1 MFVKKFEADT
11 LEEALK
17 AVKLELGPDAIILK
31 TITNNGL
38 KGAFK
43 KKRIEITA
51 AISERSY
58 EKKAKVDKVLN
69 NDQKEALY
77 QKSASSIKETITKYN
92 GQQSAPAQTSAPG
105 YGTMGLNKVV
115 NTLAKGSASLGDV
128 RTKASSMIKNSLD
141 DFLTDGEDSGFDSD
155 SGDDQPIRPVRQ
167 SAPRPA
173 QQQSRG
179 KYSEPP
185 QEQAVPRMARPAP
198 QPVREQRYE
207 EEEVAPAR
215 REAPAPQ
222 QAQAANSVSREA
234 YNELRQEMRTQQH
247 KIELLEQKLME
258 LSQNYQFNQK
268 HLNEAKGVFQLR
280 TTLKTLDVDESHI
293 LDLIKK
299 ANYELSKEDL
309 ENPDVI
315 FEFAL
320 KEMAGSINTAIPLFA
335 KVENGDP
342 VITVLVSEAASGQ
355 STMGMKIA
363 VLKKDVVLVQYSQD
377 AQNNAST
384 DFAAQV
390 FGIKVQKVQNFS
402 EVIGICRKATEAGK
416 SVLVDVRLNS
426 KYTDE
431 TKKFVETLKRGF
443 QHVEVLSTLSA
454 IHSELYNRKII
465 ARYKDVVDGVIIS
478 HVDLCMN
485 FGALFNVHKAH
496 NKLPLKF
503 FGTGP
508 VVPDDIEGATA
519 ERLMAGLFQ
528 F

>member
-17 AVKLELGPDAIILK
+17 QVKIELGPDAIILK

-51 AISERSY
+51 AISERSF

-69 NDQKEALY
+69 NEQKEAFY
-77 QKSASSIKETITKYN
+77 QKPASTIKETITKYN
-92 GQQSAPAQTSAPG
+92 GPETAGGG
-105 YGTMGLNKVV
+105 YGNMGLNKVV
-115 NTLAKGSASLGDV
+115 NTLSKGSSGLADLTSK
-128 RTKASSMIKNSLD
+128 TSSMIKNSLD
-141 DFLTDGEDSGFDSD
+141 DFLTDGEESGFDID
-155 SGDDQPIRPVRQ
+155 SADDTPAPIRRASP
-167 SAPRPA
+167 APKPA
-173 QQQSRG
+173 TSSSRG
-179 KYSEPP
+179 KYAEPP
-185 QEQAVPRMARPAP
+185 QSKVEDTVEITRNPL
-198 QPVREQRYE
+198 
-207 EEEVAPAR
+207 
-215 REAPAPQ
+215 REAPHAAAPQ
-222 QAQAANSVSREA
+222 TNSVSREA
-234 YNELRQEMRTQQH
+234 YNELKQELRTTQH
-247 KIELLEQKLME
+247 KMELLEQKLME
-258 LSQNYQFNQK
+258 LSSNYQFNQK
-268 HLNEAKGVFQLR
+268 HLNEAKGIYQLR

-299 ANYELSKEDL
+299 ANYELSKDEL

-320 KEMAGSINTAIPLFA
+320 QEMASSINTSIPLFA
-335 KVENGDP
+335 KIENGDP

-355 STMGMKIA
+355 STMGTKIA

-390 FGIKVQKVQNFS
+390 FGIKVEKVQNFS
-402 EVIGICRKATEAGK
+402 EVVGLCRKATEAGK

-443 QHVEVLSTLSA
+443 QHVEVLCTLSA

-465 ARYKDVVDGVIIS
+465 ARYKEITDGVIIS

>member
-17 AVKLELGPDAIILK
+17 AVKFELGPDAIILK
-31 TITNNGL
+31 TITNSGL

-77 QKSASSIKETITKYN
+77 QRPASSIKETITKYN
-92 GQQSAPAQTSAPG
+92 GPQNAQAPG
-105 YGTMGLNKVV
+105 YGSIGLNKVV
-115 NTLAKGSASLGDV
+115 NTLAKGTASLADV
-128 RTKASSMIKNSLD
+128 TNKTSSMIKNSLD

-155 SGDDQPIRPVRQ
+155 SNDDEPLVYARPTKPQ
-167 SAPRPA
+167 NH
-173 QQQSRG
+173 G

-185 QEQAVPRMARPAP
+185 QAAPVQRARPAQNRTETEDHVDLSSRRESAP
-198 QPVREQRYE
+198 QA
-207 EEEVAPAR
+207 APA
-215 REAPAPQ
+215 AP
-222 QAQAANSVSREA
+222 NTVSRDA

-247 KIELLEQKLME
+247 KIELLEQKILE
-258 LSQNYQFNQK
+258 FSQNYQFNQK

-299 ANYELSKEDL
+299 AQYELSKEDL
-309 ENPDVI
+309 DNPDII

-320 KEMAGSINTAIPLFA
+320 KEMAGSINTGIPLFA
-335 KVENGDP
+335 KVDNGDP

-363 VLKKDVVLVQYSQD
+363 VLKKDVVVVQYSQD

-390 FGIKVQKVQNFS
+390 FGIKVEKVQNFS
-402 EVIGICRKATEAGK
+402 EVVGLCRKATEAGK

-443 QHVEVLSTLSA
+443 QHVEVLGTLSA

>member
-17 AVKLELGPDAIILK
+17 QVKVELGPDAIILK

-51 AISERSY
+51 AISEKSF

-69 NDQKEALY
+69 NEQKEAFY
-77 QKSASSIKETITKYN
+77 QKPATAIKETITKYN
-92 GQQSAPAQTSAPG
+92 TNNPSEAGGG
-105 YGTMGLNKVV
+105 YGNIGLNKVV
-115 NTLAKGSASLGDV
+115 NTLAKGSAGLSDITTKTSSL
-128 RTKASSMIKNSLD
+128 IKNSLD
-141 DFLTDGEDSGFDSD
+141 DFLSDGEESAFDVDSAEEL
-155 SGDDQPIRPVRQ
+155 PPRPVRQ
-167 SAPRPA
+167 SN
-173 QQQSRG
+173 RG
-179 KYSEPP
+179 KYAEPP
-185 QEQAVPRMARPAP
+185 QSEAPAPRQARRPAP
-198 QPVREQRYE
+198 IVDEDTVEISRP
-207 EEEVAPAR
+207 APAR
-215 REAPAPQ
+215 EQAPKEAPAPQ
-222 QAQAANSVSREA
+222 AAPASMVSREA
-234 YNELRQEMRTQQH
+234 YNELKQELRTTQNKLQ
-247 KIELLEQKLME
+247 LLEQKIME

-268 HLNEAKGVFQLR
+268 HLNEAKGIFQLR
-280 TTLKTLDVDESHI
+280 TTLRTLDVDEAHI
-293 LDLIKK
+293 LELIKK
-299 ANYELSKEDL
+299 ANYELSKDDL

-320 KEMAGSINTAIPLFA
+320 QEMANTINTAIPLFA
-335 KVENGDP
+335 KIENGDP

-355 STMGMKIA
+355 STMGTKIA
-363 VLKKDVVLVQYSQD
+363 VLKKDVVMVQYSQD
-377 AQNNAST
+377 AQNNQST

-390 FGIKVQKVQNFS
+390 FGIKVEKVQNFS
-402 EVIGICRKATEAGK
+402 EVVGLCRKAVEAGK

-443 QHVEVLSTLSA
+443 QHVEVLCTLSA

-465 ARYKDVVDGVIIS
+465 ARYKDITDGVIIS

>member
-17 AVKLELGPDAIILK
+17 AVKVELGPDAIILK

-51 AISERSY
+51 AISERSF

-69 NDQKEALY
+69 HDQKEAFY
-77 QKSASSIKETITKYN
+77 KNSSASIKETISKYN
-92 GQQSAPAQTSAPG
+92 GPETGG
-105 YGTMGLNKVV
+105 YGSMGLNKVV
-115 NTLAKGSASLGDV
+115 NTLAKGSAGLADMTSRTSSL
-128 RTKASSMIKNSLD
+128 IKNSLD
-141 DFLTDGEDSGFDSD
+141 DFLTDGEDSGFDVDSD
-155 SGDDQPIRPVRQ
+155 STDDLTNRIPQNRGRYAEPPP
-167 SAPRPA
+167 SRPA
-173 QQQSRG
+173 HRNLAEESV
-179 KYSEPP
+179 E
-185 QEQAVPRMARPAP
+185 VPRTSARSPES
-198 QPVREQRYE
+198 PVTSQTGM
-207 EEEVAPAR
+207 VA
-215 REAPAPQ
+215 
-222 QAQAANSVSREA
+222 REA
-234 YNELRQEMRTQQH
+234 YNELKMELKTTQH
-247 KIELLEQKLME
+247 RMELLEQKILE

-268 HLNEAKGVFQLR
+268 HLNEAKGLFQLR
-280 TTLKTLDVDESHI
+280 TTLKTLDVDEAHI
-293 LDLIKK
+293 LELIKK
-299 ANYELSKEDL
+299 ANYQLSKDDL

-320 KEMAGSINTAIPLFA
+320 QEMASSINTGIPLFA

-342 VITVLVSEAASGQ
+342 VITILVSEAASGQ
-355 STMGMKIA
+355 STMGTKIA

-390 FGIKVQKVQNFS
+390 FGIRVEKVQNFS
-402 EVIGICRKATEAGK
+402 EVVGLCRKAVEAGK

-426 KYTDE
+426 RFSDE
-431 TKKFVETLKRGF
+431 TKKFVETMKRGF
-443 QHVEVLSTLSA
+443 QHVEVLCTLSA

-465 ARYKDVVDGVIIS
+465 ARYKEIVDGVIIS

-508 VVPDDIEGATA
+508 VVPDDIEGATS
-519 ERLMAGLFQ
+519 ERLMSGLFQ

>member
-69 NDQKEALY
+69 DDQKQAFY
-77 QKSASSIKETITKYN
+77 QKPAASVKESIQKYN
-92 GQQSAPAQTSAPG
+92 GPESGNANSGG
-105 YGTMGLNKVV
+105 YGSLGLNKMV
-115 NTLAKGSASLGDV
+115 NTLTKGTASLADV
-128 RTKASSMIKNSLD
+128 TSKTSNLLKNSLD
-141 DFLTDGEDSGFDSD
+141 DFLSDDDDSSHFESD
-155 SGDDQPIRPVRQ
+155 SEDYEPIIRAQRPQQSQPQP
-167 SAPRPA
+167 
-173 QQQSRG
+173 QQSRG

-185 QEQAVPRMARPAP
+185 QVQPQAPRPQARPVP
-198 QPVREQRYE
+198 E
-207 EEEVAPAR
+207 EP
-215 REAPAPQ
+215 REAPV
-222 QAQAANSVSREA
+222 NTVSRDA
-234 YNELRQEMRTQQH
+234 YNELKQEFRTQQH
-247 KIELLEQKLME
+247 KIELLEQKILE

-268 HLNEAKGVFQLR
+268 HLNEAQGVFQLR
-280 TTLKTLDVDESHI
+280 TTLKTLDVDEGHI

-335 KVENGDP
+335 KIDNGQP
-342 VITVLVSEAASGQ
+342 VVTVLLSEAASGQ
-355 STMGMKIA
+355 STMGTKIA
-363 VLKKDVVLVQYSQD
+363 VLKKDVVLIQYSQD

-390 FGIKVQKVQNFS
+390 FGIKVEKVQSLS
-402 EVIGICRKATEAGK
+402 EVVGLIRKADEAGK

-426 KYTDE
+426 RYSDE
-431 TKKFVETLKRGF
+431 TKKFIETLRRGF
-443 QHVEVLSTLSA
+443 HHVEVLCTLSA

-465 ARYKDVVDGVIIS
+465 ARYKDIVDGVIMS

>member
-17 AVKLELGPDAIILK
+17 AVKVELGPDAIILK

-51 AISERSY
+51 AISERSF

-69 NDQKEALY
+69 NDQKEAFY
-77 QKSASSIKETITKYN
+77 KNSASSIKESINKYN
-92 GQQSAPAQTSAPG
+92 GPETAGNAGG
-105 YGTMGLNKVV
+105 YGSIGLNKVV
-115 NTLAKGSASLGDV
+115 NTLAKGSAGFADMKSK
-128 RTKASSMIKNSLD
+128 TSSMIKNSLD
-141 DFLTDGEDSGFDSD
+141 DFLTDGDESGFDIDSSD
-155 SGDDQPIRPVRQ
+155 DTPAPTRRAE
-167 SAPRPA
+167 APRS
-173 QQQSRG
+173 QNHG

-185 QEQAVPRMARPAP
+185 LARKAAQTEDTVDIGRNPLREPQAIPA
-198 QPVREQRYE
+198 
-207 EEEVAPAR
+207 
-215 REAPAPQ
+215 
-222 QAQAANSVSREA
+222 QAQAGMVNREA
-234 YNELRQEMRTQQH
+234 YNELKQELRTTQH
-247 KIELLEQKLME
+247 KMELLEQKLME

-268 HLNEAKGVFQLR
+268 HLNEAKGIFQLR
-280 TTLKTLDVDESHI
+280 TTLKTLDVDEAHI

-320 KEMAGSINTAIPLFA
+320 QEMASSINTGIPLFA
-335 KVENGDP
+335 KIENGDP
-342 VITVLVSEAASGQ
+342 VVTVLLSEAASGQ
-355 STMGMKIA
+355 STMGTKIA
-363 VLKKDVVLVQYSQD
+363 VLKKDVVLIQYSQD

-390 FGIKVQKVQNFS
+390 FGIKVEKVQNFS
-402 EVIGICRKATEAGK
+402 EAIGLCRKATEAGK

-426 KYTDE
+426 KHSDE
-431 TKKFVETLKRGF
+431 TKKFIETLKRGF
-443 QHVEVLSTLSA
+443 QHVEVLCTLSA

-465 ARYKDVVDGVIIS
+465 ARYKEIVDGVIIS

-519 ERLMAGLFQ
+519 ERLMSGLFQ

>member
-17 AVKLELGPDAIILK
+17 AVKFELGPDAIILK

-69 NDQKEALY
+69 NDQKEAFY
-77 QKSASSIKETITKYN
+77 QKPASAIKETITKYN
-92 GQQSAPAQTSAPG
+92 GPEAAGQSGQGG
-105 YGTMGLNKVV
+105 YGSIGLNKVV
-115 NTLAKGSASLGDV
+115 NTLAKGSASLADV
-128 RTKASSMIKNSLD
+128 TNKTSSLIKNSLD
-141 DFLTDGEDSGFDSD
+141 DFLTDGDSTSGFDSD
-155 SGDDQPIRPVRQ
+155 SQDDDGPVTY
-167 SAPRPA
+167 SNPKN
-173 QQQSRG
+173 RG

-185 QEQAVPRMARPAP
+185 KA
-198 QPVREQRYE
+198 
-207 EEEVAPAR
+207 
-215 REAPAPQ
+215 APAPRAVRPSNPRMETTDQ
-222 QAQAANSVSREA
+222 VDISSRRESPPTQGQAPSSSVSREA
-234 YNELRQEMRTQQH
+234 YNELRMEMRTQQH
-247 KIELLEQKLME
+247 KIELLEQKILE

-268 HLNEAKGVFQLR
+268 HLNEAKGIFQLR

-320 KEMAGSINTAIPLFA
+320 KEMAGSINTDIPLFA
-335 KVENGDP
+335 KIDNGES

-363 VLKKDVVLVQYSQD
+363 VLKKDVVVIQYSQD

-390 FGIKVQKVQNFS
+390 FGIKVEKVQNFS
-402 EVIGICRKATEAGK
+402 EVVGLCRKATEAGK

-426 KYTDE
+426 KYSDE
-431 TKKFVETLKRGF
+431 TKKFIETLKRGF
-443 QHVEVLSTLSA
+443 HHVEVLGTLSA

-503 FGTGP
+503 YGTGP

>member
-17 AVKLELGPDAIILK
+17 AVKFELGPDAIILK
-31 TITNNGL
+31 TITNNGF

-69 NDQKEALY
+69 DDQKEAFY
-77 QKSASSIKETITKYN
+77 QKPAASIKDSIQRYN
-92 GQQSAPAQTSAPG
+92 GPEANSSG
-105 YGTMGLNKVV
+105 GSSYGSLGLNKVV
-115 NTLAKGSASLGDV
+115 NTLSKGTASLADV
-128 RTKASSMIKNSLD
+128 TSKTSNLLKNSLD
-141 DFLTDGEDSGFDSD
+141 DFLADDDGPSFESD
-155 SGDDQPIRPVRQ
+155 SEDFEMPAE
-167 SAPRPA
+167 APTPRA
-173 QQQSRG
+173 QAQSRG
-179 KYSEPP
+179 KYAEPP
-185 QEQAVPRMARPAP
+185 QQSPQRSAVKSV
-198 QPVREQRYE
+198 QE
-207 EEEVAPAR
+207 EP
-215 REAPAPQ
+215 REAVT
-222 QAQAANSVSREA
+222 NSVSREA
-234 YNELRQEMRTQQH
+234 YNELKQELRTQQH
-247 KIELLEQKLME
+247 KMELLEQKLLE

-268 HLNEAKGVFQLR
+268 HLNEAQGIFQLR
-280 TTLKTLDVDESHI
+280 TTLKTLDVDEAHI

-299 ANYELSKEDL
+299 ANYELSKDDL

-335 KVENGDP
+335 KIDTGEP
-342 VITVLVSEAASGQ
+342 VVTVLLSEAASGQ
-355 STMGMKIA
+355 STMGTKIA
-363 VLKKDVVLVQYSQD
+363 VLKKDVVLIQYSQD

-390 FGIKVQKVQNFS
+390 FGIKIEKVQSFS
-402 EVIGICRKATEAGK
+402 EVIGLVRKASEAGK

-426 KYTDE
+426 RFSDE
-431 TKKFVETLKRGF
+431 TKKFIETLKRGF
-443 QHVEVLSTLSA
+443 HYVEVLCTLSA

-465 ARYKDVVDGVIIS
+465 ARYKDIVDGVIIS

>member
-17 AVKLELGPDAIILK
+17 AVKVELGPDAIILK

-51 AISERSY
+51 AISERSF

-69 NDQKEALY
+69 NEQKEAFY
-77 QKSASSIKETITKYN
+77 KSSASSIKASISKFN
-92 GQQSAPAQTSAPG
+92 GPDTGGGSG
-105 YGTMGLNKVV
+105 YGSIGLNKVV
-115 NTLAKGSASLGDV
+115 NTLAKGSAGLADM
-128 RTKASSMIKNSLD
+128 TNKTSSMIKNSLD
-141 DFLTDGEDSGFDSD
+141 DFLTDGDESAFDIDSADDS
-155 SGDDQPIRPVRQ
+155 PAPVRKTQ
-167 SAPRPA
+167 NH
-173 QQQSRG
+173 G

-185 QEQAVPRMARPAP
+185 SASKLAQNKLNEDTVDIGRNPLRGTQAQNPAP
-198 QPVREQRYE
+198 T
-207 EEEVAPAR
+207 
-215 REAPAPQ
+215 
-222 QAQAANSVSREA
+222 QAGTVNREA
-234 YNELRQEMRTQQH
+234 YNELKQELRTTQH
-247 KIELLEQKLME
+247 KMELLEQKILE

-268 HLNEAKGVFQLR
+268 HLNEAKGIFQLR

-293 LDLIKK
+293 LELIKK
-299 ANYELSKEDL
+299 ANYQLSKEDL

-320 KEMAGSINTAIPLFA
+320 QEMASSINTGIPLFA
-335 KVENGDP
+335 KIENGDP
-342 VITVLVSEAASGQ
+342 VVTVLVSEAASGQ
-355 STMGMKIA
+355 STMGTKIA
-363 VLKKDVVLVQYSQD
+363 VLKKDVVLIQYSQD

-390 FGIKVQKVQNFS
+390 FGIKVEKVQNFS
-402 EVIGICRKATEAGK
+402 EAIGLCRKATEAGK

-426 KYTDE
+426 KFSDE
-431 TKKFVETLKRGF
+431 TKRFIETLKRGF
-443 QHVEVLSTLSA
+443 QHVEVLCTLSA

-465 ARYKDVVDGVIIS
+465 ARYKEIVDGVIIS

-485 FGALFNVHKAH
+485 FGALFNIHKSH

-508 VVPDDIEGATA
+508 VVPDDIEGATS
-519 ERLMAGLFQ
+519 ERLMSGLFQ

>member
-17 AVKLELGPDAIILK
+17 AVKVDLGPDAIILK
-31 TITNNGL
+31 TVTNNGL

-51 AISERSY
+51 AISEKSF
-58 EKKAKVDKVLN
+58 EKKAKVDKVLS
-69 NDQKEALY
+69 NDQKEAFY
-77 QKSASSIKETITKYN
+77 QKPASLIKDTITKYN
-92 GQQSAPAQTSAPG
+92 VNAEAGQGS
-105 YGTMGLNKVV
+105 YGSMGLNRVV
-115 NTLAKGSASLGDV
+115 NTITKGSVNLADMTS
-128 RTKASSMIKNSLD
+128 RTSSMIKNSLD
-141 DFLTDGEDSGFDSD
+141 DFLTDGDDSGFDID
-155 SGDDQPIRPVRQ
+155 SADDNEV
-167 SAPRPA
+167 PA
-173 QQQSRG
+173 SGRG
-179 KYSEPP
+179 KYAEPP
-185 QEQAVPRMARPAP
+185 RSSETRSATRQN
-198 QPVREQRYE
+198 PVEDTVDIGRNPLRSENHAQ
-207 EEEVAPAR
+207 
-215 REAPAPQ
+215 PQ
-222 QAQAANSVSREA
+222 QSAVSREA
-234 YNELRQEMRTQQH
+234 YNELKQELRTTQH
-247 KIELLEQKLME
+247 KMELLEQKLLE
-258 LSQNYQFNQK
+258 LSQNYHFNQK
-268 HLNEAKGVFQLR
+268 HLNEAKGIFQLR

-293 LDLIKK
+293 LELIKK
-299 ANYELSKEDL
+299 ANYQLSKEDL
-309 ENPDVI
+309 DNPDVI

-320 KEMAGSINTAIPLFA
+320 QEMASSINTSIPLFA
-335 KVENGDP
+335 KIENGDP

-355 STMGMKIA
+355 STMGTKIA
-363 VLKKDVVLVQYSQD
+363 VLKKDVVMIQFSQD

-390 FGIKVQKVQNFS
+390 FGIKIEKVQNFS
-402 EVIGICRKATEAGK
+402 EVVGLCRKALEAGK

-431 TKKFVETLKRGF
+431 TKKFIETLKRGF
-443 QHVEVLSTLSA
+443 QHVEVLCTLSA

-465 ARYKDVVDGVIIS
+465 ARYKEIVDGVIIS

-485 FGALFNVHKAH
+485 FGALFNVHKSH

>member
-17 AVKLELGPDAIILK
+17 AVKVELGPDAIILK

-51 AISERSY
+51 AISERSF

-69 NDQKEALY
+69 NDQKEAFY
-77 QKSASSIKETITKYN
+77 KNSASSIKESITKYN
-92 GQQSAPAQTSAPG
+92 GSATGNGDTASNAGG
-105 YGTMGLNKVV
+105 YGSMGLNKVV
-115 NTLAKGSASLGDV
+115 NTLAKGSAGLADMK
-128 RTKASSMIKNSLD
+128 TKTSSMIKNSLD
-141 DFLTDGEDSGFDSD
+141 DFLTDGEDFGFDIDSSD
-155 SGDDQPIRPVRQ
+155 DTPAPVRRAQ
-167 SAPRPA
+167 AP
-173 QQQSRG
+173 QTHG

-185 QEQAVPRMARPAP
+185 
-198 QPVREQRYE
+198 
-207 EEEVAPAR
+207 PAR
-215 REAPAPQ
+215 KASPAVKQQTEDTVDIGRNPLREPQ
-222 QAQAANSVSREA
+222 VPQAQAQSGMVNREA
-234 YNELRQEMRTQQH
+234 YNELKQELRTTQH
-247 KIELLEQKLME
+247 KMELLEQKLME

-268 HLNEAKGVFQLR
+268 HLNEAKGIFQLR
-280 TTLKTLDVDESHI
+280 TTLKTLDVDEAHI

-299 ANYELSKEDL
+299 ANYELSKDDL

-320 KEMAGSINTAIPLFA
+320 QEMASSINTGIPLFA
-335 KVENGDP
+335 KIENGDP
-342 VITVLVSEAASGQ
+342 VVTVLLSEAASGQ
-355 STMGMKIA
+355 STMGTKIA
-363 VLKKDVVLVQYSQD
+363 VLKKDVVVVQYSQD

-390 FGIKVQKVQNFS
+390 FGIKVEKVQNFS
-402 EVIGICRKATEAGK
+402 EAIGLCRKATEAGK

-426 KYTDE
+426 KHSDE
-431 TKKFVETLKRGF
+431 TKKFIETLKRGF
-443 QHVEVLSTLSA
+443 QHVEVLCTLSA

-465 ARYKDVVDGVIIS
+465 ARYKEIVDGVIIS

-519 ERLMAGLFQ
+519 ERLMSGLFQ

>member
-43 KKRIEITA
+43 KKKIEITA
-51 AISERSY
+51 AISERSF
-58 EKKAKVDKVLN
+58 EKKSKVDKVLN
-69 NDQKEALY
+69 DDQKEAFY
-77 QKSASSIKETITKYN
+77 QKPAKSIKDTIHQYAGPEN
-92 GQQSAPAQTSAPG
+92 SMQSNSGAG
-105 YGTMGLNKVV
+105 YGNIGLNKVV
-115 NTLAKGSASLGDV
+115 NTIAKGSASLAEV
-128 RTKASSMIKNSLD
+128 TTKTTSMIKNSLD
-141 DFLTDGEDSGFDSD
+141 EFLTDGEESSFDFDSN
-155 SGDDQPIRPVRQ
+155 DDEPLITK
-167 SAPRPA
+167 PRA
-173 QQQSRG
+173 THG

-185 QEQAVPRMARPAP
+185 PERVLTQKSNQAASARPSQTEATP
-198 QPVREQRYE
+198 SPREYSQPN
-207 EEEVAPAR
+207 
-215 REAPAPQ
+215 Q
-222 QAQAANSVSREA
+222 QIPVQSVSREA
-234 YNELRQEMRTQQH
+234 YNELRQEMKTQQH
-247 KIELLEQKLME
+247 KIALLEQKILE

-268 HLNEAKGVFQLR
+268 HLNEANGLFQLR

-293 LDLIKK
+293 LDLMKK
-299 ANYELSKEDL
+299 ANYELAKEDL
-309 ENPDVI
+309 ENPDVV

-320 KEMAGSINTAIPLFA
+320 KEMAGSIFTDIPLFA
-335 KVENGDP
+335 KIGNGEP
-342 VITVLVSEAASGQ
+342 VVTILVSEAASGQ
-355 STMGMKIA
+355 SSMGMKIA
-363 VLKKDVVLVQYSQD
+363 VLKKDVTLIQYSQD
-377 AQNNAST
+377 AQNSAST

-390 FGIKVQKVQNFS
+390 FGIKSEKVQNFS
-402 EVIGICRKATEAGK
+402 EVVGLCRKATEAGK
-416 SVLVDVRLNS
+416 SVLVDLRLNT
-426 KYTDE
+426 KNGDE
-431 TKKFVETLKRGF
+431 TKKFIETMKRGF
-443 QHVEVLSTLSA
+443 HHVEVLGTLSA

-465 ARYKDVVDGVIIS
+465 ARYKDIIDGVIIS

-508 VVPDDIEGATA
+508 VVPDDIEAATA

>member
-1 MFVKKFEADT
+1 
-11 LEEALK
+11 
-17 AVKLELGPDAIILK
+17 
-31 TITNNGL
+31 
-38 KGAFK
+38 
-43 KKRIEITA
+43 
-51 AISERSY
+51 
-58 EKKAKVDKVLN
+58 
-69 NDQKEALY
+69 
-77 QKSASSIKETITKYN
+77 
-92 GQQSAPAQTSAPG
+92 
-105 YGTMGLNKVV
+105 
-115 NTLAKGSASLGDV
+115 
-128 RTKASSMIKNSLD
+128 
-141 DFLTDGEDSGFDSD
+141 
-155 SGDDQPIRPVRQ
+155 
-167 SAPRPA
+167 
-173 QQQSRG
+173 
-179 KYSEPP
+179 
-185 QEQAVPRMARPAP
+185 
-198 QPVREQRYE
+198 
-207 EEEVAPAR
+207 
-215 REAPAPQ
+215 
-222 QAQAANSVSREA
+222 
-234 YNELRQEMRTQQH
+234 MRTQQH
-247 KIELLEQKLME
+247 KVELLEQKILE

-268 HLNEAKGVFQLR
+268 HLNEAKGIYQLR

-299 ANYELSKEDL
+299 ANYELTKEDL
-309 ENPDVI
+309 DNPDVI

-320 KEMAGSINTAIPLFA
+320 KEMAGSINTGIPLFA
-335 KVENGDP
+335 KVDNGDP
-342 VITVLVSEAASGQ
+342 VITVLISEAASGQ

-363 VLKKDVVLVQYSQD
+363 VLKKDVVVVQFSQD

-390 FGIKVQKVQNFS
+390 FGIKVVKVQNFS
-402 EVIGICRKATEAGK
+402 EVVGLCRKATEAGK

-426 KYTDE
+426 KFTDE

-443 QHVEVLSTLSA
+443 QHVEVLGTLSA

>member
-17 AVKLELGPDAIILK
+17 AVKVELGPDAIILK

-43 KKRIEITA
+43 KKKIEITA

-69 NDQKEALY
+69 DDQKEAFY
-77 QKSASSIKETITKYN
+77 QKPAKAMKDTITKYN
-92 GQQSAPAQTSAPG
+92 NSQDAHSGPG
-105 YGTMGLNKVV
+105 YGGLGLNRVV
-115 NTLAKGSASLGDV
+115 NTLAQGTAGLADVTTKTAS
-128 RTKASSMIKNSLD
+128 MMKNSLD
-141 DFLTDGEDSGFDSD
+141 DFLTTEEEMHSFDTDSAA
-155 SGDDQPIRPVRQ
+155 DDEPVVYKKPQPSQ
-167 SAPRPA
+167 APQA
-173 QQQSRG
+173 AASKNQTAG

-185 QEQAVPRMARPAP
+185 VETRDKV
-198 QPVREQRYE
+198 ELSS
-207 EEEVAPAR
+207 AR
-215 REAPAPQ
+215 REVPAAALAPAQ
-222 QAQAANSVSREA
+222 SNSVSRES
-234 YNELRQEMRTQQH
+234 YNELKQELRTQQH
-247 KIELLEQKLME
+247 KMELLEKKILEM
-258 LSQNYQFNQK
+258 SQNYHFNQK

-309 ENPDVI
+309 DNPDII

-320 KEMAGSINTAIPLFA
+320 KEMAGSIHTGIPLFA
-335 KVENGDP
+335 KIDNSDP
-342 VITVLVSEAASGQ
+342 VVTVLVSEAASGQ

-363 VLKKDVVLVQYSQD
+363 VLKKDVVVIQYSQD

-390 FGIKVQKVQNFS
+390 FGIRVEKVQNFS
-402 EVIGICRKATEAGK
+402 EVVGLTRKAQEAGK

-443 QHVEVLSTLSA
+443 HHVEVLCTLSA

-485 FGALFNVHKAH
+485 FGALFNVHRAH

-503 FGTGP
+503 FGTGA

-519 ERLMAGLFQ
+519 ERMMSGLFQ

>member
-17 AVKLELGPDAIILK
+17 QVKVELGPDAIILK

-51 AISERSY
+51 AISERSF
-58 EKKAKVDKVLN
+58 EKKAKVDKVLSN
-69 NDQKEALY
+69 EQKEAFY
-77 QKSASSIKETITKYN
+77 QKPANTIKETITKYN
-92 GQQSAPAQTSAPG
+92 GPETAGGG
-105 YGTMGLNKVV
+105 YGNMGLNKVV
-115 NTLAKGSASLGDV
+115 NTLSKGSSGLADLTSK
-128 RTKASSMIKNSLD
+128 TSSMIKNSLD
-141 DFLTDGEDSGFDSD
+141 DFLTDGEDSGFDID
-155 SGDDQPIRPVRQ
+155 SADDTPAPPVRRA
-167 SAPRPA
+167 APAPA
-173 QQQSRG
+173 PKAQAPSSNRG
-179 KYSEPP
+179 KYAEPP
-185 QEQAVPRMARPAP
+185 QSKVEDTVEITRNPL
-198 QPVREQRYE
+198 
-207 EEEVAPAR
+207 
-215 REAPAPQ
+215 REAPQAAAAPQ
-222 QAQAANSVSREA
+222 AGVVSREA
-234 YNELRQEMRTQQH
+234 YNELKQELRTTQH
-247 KIELLEQKLME
+247 KMELLEQKIME

-280 TTLKTLDVDESHI
+280 TTLKTLDVDEAHI
-293 LDLIKK
+293 LELIKK

-320 KEMAGSINTAIPLFA
+320 QEMASSINTSIPLFA
-335 KVENGDP
+335 KIENGDP

-355 STMGMKIA
+355 STMGTKIA
-363 VLKKDVVLVQYSQD
+363 VLKKDVVLIQYSQD

-390 FGIKVQKVQNFS
+390 FGIKVEKVQNFS
-402 EVIGICRKATEAGK
+402 EVVGICRKATEAGK

-443 QHVEVLSTLSA
+443 QHVEVLCTLSA

-465 ARYKDVVDGVIIS
+465 ARYKEIVDGVIIS

-485 FGALFNVHKAH
+485 FGAIFNVHKAH

>member
-17 AVKLELGPDAIILK
+17 AVKFELGPDAIILK

-51 AISERSY
+51 AISERNY

-69 NDQKEALY
+69 DEQKEAFY
-77 QKSASSIKETITKYN
+77 QKPASSIKESIQKY
-92 GQQSAPAQTSAPG
+92 GAQESGGGG
-105 YGTMGLNKVV
+105 YGSLGLNRVV
-115 NTLAKGSASLGDV
+115 NTLSKGTDGLADV
-128 RTKASSMIKNSLD
+128 TRKTSTLLKNSLD
-141 DFLTDGEDSGFDSD
+141 EFLTGDDDDADDFSD
-155 SGDDQPIRPVRQ
+155 SQDF
-167 SAPRPA
+167 
-173 QQQSRG
+173 
-179 KYSEPP
+179 
-185 QEQAVPRMARPAP
+185 
-198 QPVREQRYE
+198 
-207 EEEVAPAR
+207 
-215 REAPAPQ
+215 EAPAPKKENRGKYAEPPTASYEREAREEQ
-222 QAQAANSVSREA
+222 VISHAAPSNSVSREA
-234 YNELRQEMRTQQH
+234 YNELKQELRTQQH
-247 KIELLEQKLME
+247 KMELLERKIQE

-268 HLNEAKGVFQLR
+268 HLNEAKGIFQLR
-280 TTLKTLDVDESHI
+280 TTLKTLDIDESHV

-299 ANYELSKEDL
+299 ANYELSKDDL

-320 KEMAGSINTAIPLFA
+320 KEMAGSVHTDIPLFA
-335 KVENGDP
+335 KVTTGEP
-342 VITVLVSEAASGQ
+342 VVTVLVSEAASGQ
-355 STMGMKIA
+355 STMGTKIA

-390 FGIKVQKVQNFS
+390 FGIKVEKVQNYS
-402 EVIGICRKATEAGK
+402 EVIGLVRKATEAGK
-416 SVLVDVRLNS
+416 SVLVDIRLNS
-426 KYTDE
+426 KFSDE
-431 TKKFVETLKRGF
+431 TKKFIETLKRGF
-443 QHVEVLSTLSA
+443 HHVEVLCTLSA

-465 ARYKDVVDGVIIS
+465 ARYKDIVDGVIIS

>member
-17 AVKLELGPDAIILK
+17 AVKFELGPDAIILK
-31 TITNNGL
+31 TITNNGI

-43 KKRIEITA
+43 KKKIEITA
-51 AISERSY
+51 AISERNF

-69 NDQKEALY
+69 RDQKEAFY
-77 QKSASSIKETITKYN
+77 QKPATTIKDSIQKYN
-92 GQQSAPAQTSAPG
+92 ISNDAARDGAG
-105 YGTMGLNKVV
+105 YGSMGLNKVV
-115 NTLAKGSASLGDV
+115 NTISKGTAGLADAAG
-128 RTKASSMIKNSLD
+128 RTSTLLKNSLD
-141 DFLTDGEDSGFDSD
+141 DFLTIDEDH
-155 SGDDQPIRPVRQ
+155 SGDGVDSRDFDRQ
-167 SAPRPA
+167 TAPRPPN
-173 QQQSRG
+173 RG
-179 KYSEPP
+179 KYAEPP
-185 QEQAVPRMARPAP
+185 AAERVVRPSPSSVRTEQPQESSVSSSRESAPMSSSSMVPR
-198 QPVREQRYE
+198 
-207 EEEVAPAR
+207 EV
-215 REAPAPQ
+215 
-222 QAQAANSVSREA
+222 
-234 YNELRQEMRTQQH
+234 YNELRQELKTQQH
-247 KIELLEQKLME
+247 KMELLERKIME

-268 HLNEAKGVFQLR
+268 HLTEAKGIFQLR
-280 TTLKTLDVDESHI
+280 TTLKTLDVDEAHI

-309 ENPDVI
+309 ENPDII

-320 KEMAGSINTAIPLFA
+320 KEMAGSINTAMPLFA
-335 KVENGDP
+335 KIDNGEP
-342 VITVLVSEAASGQ
+342 VVTVLLSEAASGQ
-355 STMGMKIA
+355 STMGTKIA
-363 VLKKDVVLVQYSQD
+363 ILKKDVLLVQYSQD
-377 AQNNAST
+377 AQNTGST

-390 FGIKVQKVQNFS
+390 FGIKVEKVQNFS
-402 EVIGICRKATEAGK
+402 EVVGLVRKASEAGK
-416 SVLVDVRLNS
+416 SVLIDVRLNS

-443 QHVEVLSTLSA
+443 QNVEVLCTLSA

-465 ARYKDVVDGVIIS
+465 ARYKDIVDGVIIS

-485 FGALFNVHKAH
+485 FGALFNVHRAH

>member
-17 AVKLELGPDAIILK
+17 AVKFELGPDAIILK
-31 TITNNGL
+31 TITNTGL

-69 NDQKEALY
+69 NDQKEEFYKKPA
-77 QKSASSIKETITKYN
+77 SAIKETITKYN
-92 GQQSAPAQTSAPG
+92 APQTGGQNPG
-105 YGTMGLNKVV
+105 YGSMGLNKVV
-115 NTLAKGSASLGDV
+115 NTLAKGTASLADV
-128 RTKASSMIKNSLD
+128 TNKTSSMIKNSLD

-155 SGDDQPIRPVRQ
+155 SDDDQPVTYARPQ
-167 SAPRPA
+167 K
-173 QQQSRG
+173 QNHG

-185 QEQAVPRMARPAP
+185 AQAAPAQRARPA
-198 QPVREQRYE
+198 QPRQETVDQVEISSRREPA
-207 EEEVAPAR
+207 APA
-215 REAPAPQ
+215 
-222 QAQAANSVSREA
+222 AANNTVAREV

-247 KIELLEQKLME
+247 KIELLEQKILE

-309 ENPDVI
+309 DNPDVI

-320 KEMAGSINTAIPLFA
+320 KEMAGSINTGIPLFA
-335 KVENGDP
+335 KVDNGDP

-363 VLKKDVVLVQYSQD
+363 VLKKDVIVVQFSQD
-377 AQNNAST
+377 ALNNAST

-390 FGIKVQKVQNFS
+390 FGIKVEKVQNFS
-402 EVIGICRKATEAGK
+402 EVVGLCRKATEAGK

-426 KYTDE
+426 RFTDE

-443 QHVEVLSTLSA
+443 QHVEILGTLSA
-454 IHSELYNRKII
+454 IHSELYNRKMI
-465 ARYKDVVDGVIIS
+465 ARYK
-478 HVDLCMN
+478 
-485 FGALFNVHKAH
+485 
-496 NKLPLKF
+496 
-503 FGTGP
+503 
-508 VVPDDIEGATA
+508 
-519 ERLMAGLFQ
+519 
-528 F
+528 

>member
-17 AVKLELGPDAIILK
+17 AVKFELGPDAIILK

-51 AISERSY
+51 AISEKSY

-77 QKSASSIKETITKYN
+77 QKPASSIKETITKYN
-92 GQQSAPAQTSAPG
+92 SQEPQASAGAG
-105 YGTMGLNKVV
+105 YGSMGLNKVV
-115 NTLAKGSASLGDV
+115 NTLAKGTAGLADM
-128 RTKASSMIKNSLD
+128 TNKTSSMIKNSLD
-141 DFLTDGEDSGFDSD
+141 DFLTDGEEAGFDD
-155 SGDDQPIRPVRQ
+155 SADDEPVIYKKPQ
-167 SAPRPA
+167 N
-173 QQQSRG
+173 RG

-185 QEQAVPRMARPAP
+185 AVAERVARPSSSQLRGEQPASHQTAP
-198 QPVREQRYE
+198 QVQQQT
-207 EEEVAPAR
+207 
-215 REAPAPQ
+215 APQ
-222 QAQAANSVSREA
+222 AGASNNFSREA

-247 KIELLEQKLME
+247 KIELLEQKIME

-268 HLNEAKGVFQLR
+268 HLHEAKGVFQLR

-299 ANYELSKEDL
+299 ASYELSKEDL

-320 KEMAGSINTAIPLFA
+320 KEMAGSINTSIPLFA
-335 KVENGDP
+335 RIENGDP
-342 VITVLVSEAASGQ
+342 VMTVLVSEAASGQ

-363 VLKKDVVLVQYSQD
+363 VLKKDVVVIQYSQD

-390 FGIKVQKVQNFS
+390 FGIKVEKVQNFS
-402 EVIGICRKATEAGK
+402 EVVGLCRKASEAGK

-426 KYTDE
+426 KYCDE

-443 QHVEVLSTLSA
+443 QHVEVLCTLSA

-465 ARYKDVVDGVIIS
+465 ARYKDIVDGVIIS

-503 FGTGP
+503 FGTGA

>member
-17 AVKLELGPDAIILK
+17 AVKYELGPDAIILK

-51 AISERSY
+51 AISEKSF

-69 NDQKEALY
+69 NDQKEAFY
-77 QKSASSIKETITKYN
+77 QKPASAIKETITKYN
-92 GQQSAPAQTSAPG
+92 NQDAAATPGG
-105 YGTMGLNKVV
+105 YGSLGLNKVV
-115 NTLAKGSASLGDV
+115 NTLAKGSGSFADLTSKTSSL
-128 RTKASSMIKNSLD
+128 IKNSLD
-141 DFLTDGEDSGFDSD
+141 DFLDDGEGTSDQDSEDSN
-155 SGDDQPIRPVRQ
+155 PFTYN
-167 SAPRPA
+167 APKN
-173 QQQSRG
+173 RG

-185 QEQAVPRMARPAP
+185 PLREPARPAP
-198 QPVREQRYE
+198 KSINNYE
-207 EEEVAPAR
+207 EAPTPRQA
-215 REAPAPQ
+215 APQ
-222 QAQAANSVSREA
+222 VASTVSTPSQNSVSRES

-247 KIELLEQKLME
+247 KIELLEQKILE
-258 LSQNYQFNQK
+258 FSQNYQFNQK
-268 HLNEAKGVFQLR
+268 HMNEAKGVFQLR
-280 TTLKTLDVDESHI
+280 TTLKTLDVDEANI
-293 LDLIKK
+293 IDLIKK
-299 ANYELSKEDL
+299 ANYELSRDDL

-320 KEMAGSINTAIPLFA
+320 KEMAGSINTSIPYFA
-335 KVENGDP
+335 KVENGEP
-342 VITVLVSEAASGQ
+342 VITALISEAASGQ

-363 VLKKDVVLVQYSQD
+363 VLKKDVVVIQYSQD
-377 AQNNAST
+377 AQNNGST

-390 FGIKVQKVQNFS
+390 FGIKVEKVQNFS
-402 EVIGICRKATEAGK
+402 EVVGLCRKATEAGK

-426 KYTDE
+426 KYSDE

-443 QHVEVLSTLSA
+443 QHVEILCTLSA

-485 FGALFNVHKAH
+485 FGAIFNIHKAH

>member
-17 AVKLELGPDAIILK
+17 AVKFELGPDAIILK

-51 AISERSY
+51 AISHSNY

-69 NDQKEALY
+69 DDQKEAFY
-77 QKSASSIKETITKYN
+77 QKPASAIRESIDQYHGSKD
-92 GQQSAPAQTSAPG
+92 GAG
-105 YGTMGLNKVV
+105 YGNLGLNRAV
-115 NTLAKGSASLGDV
+115 NTLAKGTASIADFTSKTSNL
-128 RTKASSMIKNSLD
+128 IKNSLD
-141 DFLTDGEDSGFDSD
+141 DFLTDEEDGESFSD
-155 SGDDQPIRPVRQ
+155 SADE
-167 SAPRPA
+167 RPA
-173 QQQSRG
+173 PPVYEKPQRKAAPTQRG

-185 QEQAVPRMARPAP
+185 VSSDYDSEDTVELSARRAA
-198 QPVREQRYE
+198 PVREQ
-207 EEEVAPAR
+207 VSSSG
-215 REAPAPQ
+215 
-222 QAQAANSVSREA
+222 SVSREA
-234 YNELRQEMRTQQH
+234 YNELRQEIRTQQH
-247 KIELLEQKLME
+247 KIELLEQKIHE
-258 LSQNYQFNQK
+258 LSQNYQYNQK
-268 HLNEAKGVFQLR
+268 HMNEAKGIFQLR
-280 TTLKTLDVDESHI
+280 TTLKTLDIDESHI

-320 KEMAGSINTAIPLFA
+320 RDMAGSITTDIPLFA
-335 KVENGDP
+335 RVENDP
-342 VITVLVSEAASGQ
+342 VLTVLVSEAASGQ

-363 VLKKDVVLVQYSQD
+363 VLKKDVVYIQYSQD
-377 AQNNAST
+377 GQNNPST

-390 FGIKVQKVQNFS
+390 FGIRVEKVQNFS
-402 EVIGICRKATEAGK
+402 ELVGLSRKAVEAGK
-416 SVLVDVRLNS
+416 SVLVDVRLNGKHS
-426 KYTDE
+426 DE
-431 TKKFVETLKRGF
+431 TRKFVETLRRGF
-443 QHVEVLSTLSA
+443 HHVEVLSTLSA
-454 IHSELYNRKII
+454 IHSELYNRKIL
-465 ARYKDVVDGVIIS
+465 ARYKDIIDGVIIS

-485 FGALFNVHKAH
+485 FGALFNVHKSH

>member
-17 AVKLELGPDAIILK
+17 AVKFELGPDAIILK
-31 TITNNGL
+31 TITNSGL

-51 AISERSY
+51 AISERSF

-77 QKSASSIKETITKYN
+77 QKPASSIKETITKYN
-92 GQQSAPAQTSAPG
+92 GSPSGQAAAG
-105 YGTMGLNKVV
+105 YGNMGLNKVV
-115 NTLAKGSASLGDV
+115 NTLAKGTASLADV
-128 RTKASSMIKNSLD
+128 TNKTSSMIKNSLD
-141 DFLTDGEDSGFDSD
+141 DFLTDGEDNHGFDSD
-155 SGDDQPIRPVRQ
+155 SNDDEPMVY
-167 SAPRPA
+167 ARPA
-173 QQQSRG
+173 PVKNHG
-179 KYSEPP
+179 KYSEAPNANP
-185 QEQAVPRMARPAP
+185 APAVKARPA
-198 QPVREQRYE
+198 QVDQVDISSRREQAPQAA
-207 EEEVAPAR
+207 APASS
-215 REAPAPQ
+215 
-222 QAQAANSVSREA
+222 NVSREA

-247 KIELLEQKLME
+247 KVELLEQKILE

-268 HLNEAKGVFQLR
+268 HLNEAKGIYQLR

-299 ANYELSKEDL
+299 ANYELTKEDL
-309 ENPDVI
+309 DNPDVI

-320 KEMAGSINTAIPLFA
+320 KEMAGSINTGIPLFA
-335 KVENGDP
+335 KVDNGDP

-363 VLKKDVVLVQYSQD
+363 VLKKDVVVVQFSQD

-390 FGIKVQKVQNFS
+390 FGIKVEKVQNFS
-402 EVIGICRKATEAGK
+402 EVVGLCRKATEAGK

-426 KYTDE
+426 KFTDE

-443 QHVEVLSTLSA
+443 QYVEVLGTLSA

>member
-17 AVKLELGPDAIILK
+17 AVKVELGPDAIILK
-31 TITNNGL
+31 TITNNGI

-51 AISERSY
+51 AISERSF

-69 NDQKEALY
+69 NDQKEAFY
-77 QKSASSIKETITKYN
+77 QKPASTIKETITKYN
-92 GQQSAPAQTSAPG
+92 NDNGGQSG
-105 YGTMGLNKVV
+105 YGSIGLNRVV
-115 NTLAKGSASLGDV
+115 NTLAKGSAGLADMTSKTSSL
-128 RTKASSMIKNSLD
+128 IKNSLD
-141 DFLTDGEDSGFDSD
+141 DFLTDSEESGFDID
-155 SGDDQPIRPVRQ
+155 SADDI
-167 SAPRPA
+167 PA
-173 QQQSRG
+173 KPSQNSG

-185 QEQAVPRMARPAP
+185 QARQPARKFVEETHEELRAP
-198 QPVREQRYE
+198 Q
-207 EEEVAPAR
+207 AS
-215 REAPAPQ
+215 
-222 QAQAANSVSREA
+222 QAASSNSVSREA
-234 YNELRQEMRTQQH
+234 YSELKLELKTTQH
-247 KIELLEQKLME
+247 KLELLEQKILE

-268 HLNEAKGVFQLR
+268 HLNEAKGIFQLR
-280 TTLKTLDVDESHI
+280 TTLKTLDVNEAHI
-293 LDLIKK
+293 LELIKK
-299 ANYELSKEDL
+299 ANYQLSKEDL

-320 KEMAGSINTAIPLFA
+320 QEMASSINTGIPLFA
-335 KVENGDP
+335 KIENGDP
-342 VITVLVSEAASGQ
+342 VVTLLVSEAASGQ
-355 STMGMKIA
+355 STMGTKIA
-363 VLKKDVVLVQYSQD
+363 VLKKDVVLIQYSQD

-390 FGIKVQKVQNFS
+390 FGIKVEKVQNFS
-402 EVIGICRKATEAGK
+402 EVVGLCRKAVEAGK

-426 KYTDE
+426 KFTDE

-443 QHVEVLSTLSA
+443 QHVEVLCTLSA

-519 ERLMAGLFQ
+519 ERLMSGLFQ

>member
-1 MFVKKFEADT
+1 VFVKKFEADT

-17 AVKLELGPDAIILK
+17 AVKFELGPDAIILK

-77 QKSASSIKETITKYN
+77 QKPASSIKETITKYN
-92 GQQSAPAQTSAPG
+92 GQQPSAAG
-105 YGTMGLNKVV
+105 YGSIGLNKVV
-115 NTLAKGSASLGDV
+115 NTLAKGTASLADV
-128 RTKASSMIKNSLD
+128 TTRTSNIIKNSLD
-141 DFLTDGEDSGFDSD
+141 DFLTDGDDTSFNLESD
-155 SGDDQPIRPVRQ
+155 SNDDTPMTYAKPQPR
-167 SAPRPA
+167 SAP
-173 QQQSRG
+173 QNRG

-185 QEQAVPRMARPAP
+185 AETEDYVDLS
-198 QPVREQRYE
+198 
-207 EEEVAPAR
+207 AR
-215 REAPAPQ
+215 REQAPTAAPA
-222 QAQAANSVSREA
+222 ANTVSREA
-234 YNELRQEMRTQQH
+234 YSELRQEMRTQQH
-247 KIELLEQKLME
+247 KIELLEQKILE

-268 HLNEAKGVFQLR
+268 HLNEAKGIFQLR

-309 ENPDVI
+309 ENPDI
-315 FEFAL
+315 LFEFAL
-320 KEMAGSINTAIPLFA
+320 KEMAGSIHTGIPLFA
-335 KVENGDP
+335 KVDNGDP

-363 VLKKDVVLVQYSQD
+363 VLKKDVVVVQYSQD

-390 FGIKVQKVQNFS
+390 FGIKVEKVQNFS
-402 EVIGICRKATEAGK
+402 EVVGLCRKATEAGK

-426 KYTDE
+426 KFTEE

-519 ERLMAGLFQ
+519 ERLMSGLFQ

>member
-17 AVKLELGPDAIILK
+17 QVKVELGPDAIILK

-51 AISERSY
+51 AISERSF

-69 NDQKEALY
+69 NDQKEAFY

-92 GQQSAPAQTSAPG
+92 GPETTGGG
-105 YGTMGLNKVV
+105 YGNMGLNKVV
-115 NTLAKGSASLGDV
+115 NTLSKGSSGLADLTSK
-128 RTKASSMIKNSLD
+128 TSSMIKNSLD
-141 DFLTDGEDSGFDSD
+141 DFLTDGEESGFDID
-155 SGDDQPIRPVRQ
+155 SADDTPAPVRRQ
-167 SAPRPA
+167 AAPS
-173 QQQSRG
+173 SRG

-185 QEQAVPRMARPAP
+185 QEMAQPRQAKPQARQQQTEDTVEITRNPL
-198 QPVREQRYE
+198 REASQGQ
-207 EEEVAPAR
+207 APA
-215 REAPAPQ
+215 
-222 QAQAANSVSREA
+222 QASSVSREA
-234 YNELRQEMRTQQH
+234 YNELKQELKTTQH
-247 KIELLEQKLME
+247 KMELLEQKIME
-258 LSQNYQFNQK
+258 LSSNYQFNQK
-268 HLNEAKGVFQLR
+268 HLNEAKGIYQLR

-299 ANYELSKEDL
+299 ANYELSKDDM

-320 KEMAGSINTAIPLFA
+320 QEMASSINTSIPLFA
-335 KVENGDP
+335 KIENGDP

-355 STMGMKIA
+355 STMGTKIA

-390 FGIKVQKVQNFS
+390 FGIKVEKVQNFS
-402 EVIGICRKATEAGK
+402 EVVGLCRKATEAGK

-443 QHVEVLSTLSA
+443 QHVEVLCTLSA

-465 ARYKDVVDGVIIS
+465 ARYKEIVDGVIIS

>member
-17 AVKLELGPDAIILK
+17 QVKIELGPDAIILK

-51 AISERSY
+51 AISERSF

-69 NDQKEALY
+69 NEQKEAFY
-77 QKSASSIKETITKYN
+77 QKPASTIKETITKYN
-92 GQQSAPAQTSAPG
+92 GPETQGGG
-105 YGTMGLNKVV
+105 YGNMGLNKVV
-115 NTLAKGSASLGDV
+115 NTLSKGSSGLADLTSK
-128 RTKASSMIKNSLD
+128 TSSMIKNSLD
-141 DFLTDGEDSGFDSD
+141 DFLTDGEESGFDID
-155 SGDDQPIRPVRQ
+155 SADDTPAPVRR
-167 SAPRPA
+167 APAAPS
-173 QQQSRG
+173 SRG

-185 QEQAVPRMARPAP
+185 QEAPSVRQARPAQRP
-198 QPVREQRYE
+198 QQQTEDTVEITRNPLREANQS
-207 EEEVAPAR
+207 APA
-215 REAPAPQ
+215 
-222 QAQAANSVSREA
+222 AQSNSVSREA
-234 YNELRQEMRTQQH
+234 YNELKQELRTTQH
-247 KIELLEQKLME
+247 KMELLEQKLME
-258 LSQNYQFNQK
+258 LSSNYQFNQK
-268 HLNEAKGVFQLR
+268 HLNEAKGIYQLR

-299 ANYELSKEDL
+299 ANYELSKDDL

-320 KEMAGSINTAIPLFA
+320 QEMASSINTSIPLFA
-335 KVENGDP
+335 KIENGDP

-355 STMGMKIA
+355 STMGTKIA

-390 FGIKVQKVQNFS
+390 FGIKVEKVQNFS
-402 EVIGICRKATEAGK
+402 EVVGLCRKATEAGK

-443 QHVEVLSTLSA
+443 QHVEVLCTLSA

-465 ARYKDVVDGVIIS
+465 ARYKEITDGVIIS

>member
-17 AVKLELGPDAIILK
+17 AVKVELGPDAIILK

-51 AISERSY
+51 AISERSF

-69 NDQKEALY
+69 DEQKEAFY
-77 QKSASSIKETITKYN
+77 QHPASSIKESISKYN
-92 GQQSAPAQTSAPG
+92 NPGTTQSAPSG
-105 YGTMGLNKVV
+105 YGNIGLNKVV
-115 NTLAKGSASLGDV
+115 NTLAKGSASLADM
-128 RTKASSMIKNSLD
+128 TSKTSSIIKNSLD
-141 DFLTDGEDSGFDSD
+141 DFLTEENDSDSDFGFDSEED
-155 SGDDQPIRPVRQ
+155 SYVEPVRT
-167 SAPRPA
+167 S
-173 QQQSRG
+173 G

-185 QEQAVPRMARPAP
+185 QSRSQPRMQAYEDSVETPRTVAP
-198 QPVREQRYE
+198 PEQRS
-207 EEEVAPAR
+207 
-215 REAPAPQ
+215 
-222 QAQAANSVSREA
+222 NNVSREA
-234 YNELRQEMRTQQH
+234 YNELKMELRTTQH
-247 KIELLEQKLME
+247 KLELLEQKIGE
-258 LSQNYQFNQK
+258 LSQNHQFNQR
-268 HLNEAKGVFQLR
+268 HLNEAKGVYQLR
-280 TTLKTLDVDESHI
+280 TTLRTLDVSEAHI
-293 LDLIKK
+293 LELIKK

-309 ENPDVI
+309 ENPDIV

-320 KEMAGSINTAIPLFA
+320 QDMASSIHTEIPLFA
-335 KVENGDP
+335 KIDNESP
-342 VITVLVSEAASGQ
+342 VITVLLSEAASGQ
-355 STMGMKIA
+355 STMGTKIA

-390 FGIKVQKVQNFS
+390 FGIRVEKVQNFS
-402 EVIGICRKATEAGK
+402 EVVGICRKAVEAGK
-416 SVLVDVRLNS
+416 SVLVDARLNS
-426 KYTDE
+426 RYSDE

-443 QHVEVLSTLSA
+443 QHVEILCTLSA

-465 ARYKDVVDGVIIS
+465 ARYKDIVEGVIIS

-496 NKLPLKF
+496 NKIPLKF

-519 ERLMAGLFQ
+519 ERLMSGLFQ